1 MKDWQQLALD
11 LVQQLGAGDPVLES
25 YRSADVEMIRGTLR
39 GHAIYSGKQKAEAGA
54 RVVYNLSA
62 AHVPALVA
70 AGPAS
75 NHNRPYK
82 NRYDLRPMLG
92 QPTPTPLPLRERVDD
107 AIGQLI
113 DQSDRKNL
121 YYGAAEINGA
131 GIRYYGDICLVL
143 KPSTIAA
150 DTLILDRNSFDLGCE
165 PIRSRITKEGATDRP
180 EADWPAETFE
190 QAKELEGRWE
200 KDLAEMATC
209 KILDGGK
216 NVQRRLT
223 TAPISDG
230 VLSDE
235 DYIEVVRL
243 ESFGTDELDEARI
256 SAADAGTDGRIADR
270 LSRGPTPSLAELQ
283 WRHRRR
289 LADQALA
296 TKRVRTRIVVTS
308 GRARP

>member
-1 MKDWQQLALD
+1 MKDWKQLASD
-11 LVQQLGAGDPVLES
+11 LPQRLGAGDQELQN
-25 YRSADVEMIRGTLR
+25 YRSADAEMIRGTLR
-39 GHAIYSGKQKAEAGA
+39 GQGVHSGKPRAEAGA
-54 RVVYNLSA
+54 RAVYNLSA

-70 AGPAS
+70 AGAAS
-75 NHNRPYK
+75 NQPYK
-82 NRYDLRPMLG
+82 NRYDMRKTLG
-92 QPTPTPLPLRERVDD
+92 QPTPTPQPLRERVDD

-113 DQSDRKNL
+113 SQPDGTNL
-121 YYGAAEINGA
+121 YYGAVEINGA

-143 KPSTIAA
+143 KPSAIAD

-165 PIRSRITKEGATDRP
+165 PIRSRITKRPPANWSAEGLK
-180 EADWPAETFE
+180 
-190 QAKELEGRWE
+190 QARELEGRWE
-200 KDLAEMATC
+200 QDLADMAIC

-243 ESFGTDELDEARI
+243 GSFGTDELDEARI

-270 LSRGPTPSLAELQ
+270 LTRGPTPSLAELQ